1 MLPRALQG
9 KRALIA
15 GGIATYVGAS
25 YAAYSFLKKDKP
37 GGASSSPPTAAGAI
51 ASHNNVGTWDSLA
64 ASYDSAIDYDETFM
78 GIKLLRRW
86 LVKSA
91 KGRVLEVSAGTGR
104 NLPYYHLS
112 PPPDPD
118 ACCVTITDRSTDMLG
133 ASQAKASKLLGPTSG
148 EAGCLTFTAADVRG
162 FFFFLFYSVISLA
175 QPLGGPS
182 RTVLQDRGSLELEA
196 EGPKRCSSG
205 GTARAVSTLPCR
217 SFTVCLRART
227 QRSCVFTFLPLRR
240 FPTTHLT
247 RWSKPL
253 GYVVRATLP
262 TPLLKCR

>member
-1 MLPRALQG
+1 
-9 KRALIA
+9 
-15 GGIATYVGAS
+15 
-25 YAAYSFLKKDKP
+25 
-37 GGASSSPPTAAGAI
+37 
-51 ASHNNVGTWDSLA
+51 
-64 ASYDSAIDYDETFM
+64 M

-104 NLPYYHLS
+104 NLHYYHLS

-148 EAGCLTFTAADVRG
+148 EAACLTFTAADVRG
-162 FFFFLFYSVISLA
+162 FFFLNDFSFWLSRSG
-175 QPLGGPS
+175 LGR

-227 QRSCVFTFLPLRR
+227 QRSCVFCSTVYVSPFFCFSHFVGRGAGDCSAVSRR
-240 FPTTHLT
+240 LI
-247 RWSKPL
+247 
-253 GYVVRATLP
+253 
-262 TPLLKCR
+262 